1 MAARTITLPDHIA
14 AWIDE
19 QVAEGVFTS
28 DDEVI
33 VDLVEQ
39 AMGSG
44 INWNDDPELLAA
56 IDEIDRGEGI
66 VVTDISAY
74 FDQLSREASE
84 AVRRGEEIRDDLKY

>member
-1 MAARTITLPDHIA
+1 MAARTITLPDHVT

-19 QVAEGVFTS
+19 QVADGRYATG
-28 DDEVI
+28 DEVV

-56 IDEIDRGEGI
+56 IDEIERGEGI
-66 VVTDISAY
+66 VVTDITAY
-74 FDQLSREASE
+74 FDQVSQAASE